1 MTTTLCGSQ
10 KISYYTNSNE
20 WGEVQ
25 RNTKNNEYLSTKIS
39 NSQTLELRY
48 KCLHWMISGVYTW
61 GQNLSS
67 NCGYHYLEHYGGWK
81 QYTLNLPICKIWS
94 QQTSKSNMEYTSHM
108 SNKDC
113 TLKTY
118 VHNGKKNAQ
127 VDQFYKWKPE
137 DVNMSPGSQPVIPPK
152 NLSGDLVALLSSHH
166 SKWPNSVDLL
176 SDLILGWIL
185 Q

>member
-118 VHNGKKNAQ
+118 VHNGKKMPKSINFINENQ
-127 VDQFYKWKPE
+127 K
-137 DVNMSPGSQPVIPPK
+137 MSTCHQDLNRLYRPKIWAVI
-152 NLSGDLVALLSSHH
+152 
-166 SKWPNSVDLL
+166 W
-176 SDLILGWIL
+176 
-185 Q
+185 